1 MKNLTVADFQAILDT
16 VNTKLNQFEKTEYA
30 DFEATGTTHFLNKDV
45 NQYNLSYL
53 NPFFDNCIGFVP
65 NMKLSPTSVKSI
77 VELFTEVKMT
87 EKAILMK
94 CEFGTP
100 LFPVDKMVEMFHNT
114 GVAFNA
120 FVKDDGVVTLID
132 YLVLNKETGEMTG
145 YTLTADS
152 FPMLGIEL

>member
-16 VNTKLNQFEKTEYA
+16 VNTKLNQFEKTSYD
-30 DFEATGTTHFLNKDV
+30 DFEATGTTHFLNKEI
-45 NQYNLSYL
+45 NRYNLSHI

-65 NMKLSPTSVKSI
+65 NMKLSPTSAKS
-77 VELFTEVKMT
+77 VVDLFTLPRMT
-87 EKAILMK
+87 EKALLMK
-94 CEFGTP
+94 PQFGTP
-100 LFPVDKMVEMFHNT
+100 VIAVAEMVEIFQST
-114 GVAFNA
+114 GIAFNA
-120 FVKDDGVVTLID
+120 LVNADNVVTLID